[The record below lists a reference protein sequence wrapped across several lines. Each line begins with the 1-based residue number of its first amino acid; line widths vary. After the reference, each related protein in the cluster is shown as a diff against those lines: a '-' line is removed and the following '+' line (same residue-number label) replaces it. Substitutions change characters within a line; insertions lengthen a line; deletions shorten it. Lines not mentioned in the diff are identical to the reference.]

1 MANSFGLLLA
11 AITICFIIA
20 RLMKDAKAFTR
31 LMAILAVGLI
41 VGAGVKQVYKKCI
54 STPEKAAVVTVEPAP
69 MYSSNASVVWNA
81 LPCSQD
87 YTSKEN
93 KADRDSTVTEAEGT
107 STKEVNSTYIDDS

>member
-1 MANSFGLLLA
+1 
-11 AITICFIIA
+11 
-20 RLMKDAKAFTR
+20 MKDAKAFTR

-81 LPCSQD
+81 LPCNQD

>member
-54 STPEKAAVVTVEPAP
+54 STP
-69 MYSSNASVVWNA
+69 
-81 LPCSQD
+81 
-87 YTSKEN
+87 
-93 KADRDSTVTEAEGT
+93 
-107 STKEVNSTYIDDS
+107 